1 MNENEVFMHVDE
13 LGDLYLYDVLLS
25 YIYPRVFV
33 CEDYYN
39 CLFLFYEI
47 SSEQN
52 VDTWIVTKLNRREYY
67 SLVDGKVAI
76 QKAFQQKKNK
86 YSLFLLSKIYGLEND
101 EISLSYDINGCLK
114 KLPEELVYSEKKA
127 VNNDVLRTLEV
138 ARATNATTFDIK
150 LFSGTDRHFVPQN
163 IMSELCA
170 SMTSLTNSIFGK
182 KRDNAL
188 RVATAPGSCIV
199 RFSFPDQ
206 INLFNELD
214 ADDEMQ
220 VINKVLSSESISDGL
235 NCVSDKPKFLR
246 SYSKIM
252 DAIRKTHSDVLF
264 STASPNSTEV
274 QNIEMTS
281 FEVTRRYNEIKNVN
295 KVDSTIMTFNGS
307 LIAFDIKYKR
317 FKFLLDDGSIKAGIV
332 SNDVINKGP
341 YELPKNYKANIRI
354 DKYISKDNILE
365 KYCLNDLS

>member
-1 MNENEVFMHVDE
+1 MNDNEVFMHVDE
-13 LGDLYLYDVLLS
+13 LGDLFLYDILLS

-52 VDTWIVTKLNRREYY
+52 VDTWIVTKLNRKEYY
-67 SLVDGKVAI
+67 ALVDGKVAI
-76 QKAFQQKKNK
+76 QKAFHQKNGK
-86 YSLFLLSKIYGLEND
+86 YSLFLLTKKYGLDKD
-101 EISLSYDINGCLK
+101 EISLSYNIYGCLK
-114 KLPEELVYSEKKA
+114 KLPEELVYSEKKDI
-127 VNNDVLRTLEV
+127 NDDVLRTLEV
-138 ARATNATTFDIK
+138 ARETNATTFDIK

-170 SMTSLTNSIFGK
+170 SMTSLTNSVFGE

-199 RFSFPDQ
+199 RFSFPDR
-206 INLFNELD
+206 INLLNELD
-214 ADDEMQ
+214 SDDVMK

-235 NCVSDKPKFLR
+235 NYVSDKPKFLR
-246 SYSKIM
+246 SYTKIM

-264 STASPNSTEV
+264 STASPNSTEIH
-274 QNIEMTS
+274 NIEMTN
-281 FEVTRRYNEIKNVN
+281 FEVMRRFNEVKNVN
-295 KVDSTIMTFNGS
+295 KIESETNTFNGT
-307 LIAFDIKYKR
+307 LIAFDIITKR
-317 FKFLLDDGSIKAGIV
+317 FKFKLDDSSVKTGIV
-332 SNDVINKGP
+332 SKEVINKGP
-341 YELPKNYKANIRI
+341 YELPQRYSAIIRI

-365 KYCLNDLS
+365 KCFLNNLI